1 MLIISD
7 TNILSSLAAG
17 DALPLLFRLFPN
29 QVIYIPPVVYQEL
42 LAGLARRNY
51 LTKVLEAIKQN
62 QLQVLV
68 LSTAEQTLAQGLPA
82 RLNQG
87 ECEAIALTQSRRANL
102 LSNDKRAVRYCQ
114 MQKLN
119 VVDLADLLRLFWI
132 ERIVA
137 YEEVEQLVTRI
148 ERVENLILSETD
160 RVKIFAPRPRQGR
173 RR

>member
-1 MLIISD
+1 
-7 TNILSSLAAG
+7 
-17 DALPLLFRLFPN
+17 
-29 QVIYIPPVVYQEL
+29 
-42 LAGLARRNY
+42 
-51 LTKVLEAIKQN
+51 
-62 QLQVLV
+62 VLV
-68 LSTAEQTLAQGLPA
+68 LSTAEQTLAQGLPT

-114 MQKLN
+114 MQKLR

-132 ERIVA
+132 ERIVS

-148 ERVENLILSETD
+148 ERVENLILSEND
-160 RVKIFAPRPRQGR
+160 RAKIFSSRPRQGR